1 MAESA
6 LETETKYEAS
16 GDVVLPPLDGLPQ
29 VASTRADE
37 ERLAAQ
43 YWDTADLRLLRA
55 GITLRRRTGGHDA
68 GWHLKLPAGPAS
80 RLEIRL
86 PSGRSGRVVPPELAD
101 LVTARTRGAV
111 LAPVAT
117 VRTTRQR
124 IVLLDSAGEALAEV
138 ADDLV
143 SARREPAPAAELS
156 WREVEVELVAG
167 DKRLLAAADR
177 LLRQHGLHRSDRS
190 AKLQRV
196 LGTGQPPAEPAGSL
210 TPATPA
216 HEVVI
221 SYLAG
226 QAEALLTM
234 DPLVRRSR
242 PDTVHKVRVSTRRLR
257 STFRAFGS
265 VLPREA
271 TEHLSAELKWLG
283 EVLGEARDGEVLAAH
298 LQRQQDLTDVAQ
310 LLGPVQAR
318 IQAHFAGSRAAAAAA
333 VLDALSSARY
343 VALLD
348 ELDAL
353 IASPPRGPE
362 ASEPAGQV
370 LLAAVRRSYSRT
382 GRRLREAWPLPAGA
396 ARDAALHE
404 ARKAAKRTRYAAE
417 VAAPVLGKRART
429 FVRRIT
435 KVQSLLGDQQDT
447 VIARQLERR
456 LGIAAHQA
464 GENAFSYGLF
474 YERDACMAGDY
485 QEQALAAWQ
494 AASAPR
500 FRRWLHGGS

>member
-124 IVLLDSAGEALAEV
+124 IVLLDSAGEA
-138 ADDLV
+138 
-143 SARREPAPAAELS
+143 AELS

-242 PDTVHKVRVSTRRLR
+242 PDTVHKMRVSTRRLR

>member
-86 PSGRSGRVVPPELAD
+86 PPGRSGRVVPQELAD

-196 LGTGQPPAEPAGSL
+196 LGTGQPPARPARSL

-216 HEVVI
+216 RRGRDQL
-221 SYLAG
+221 SRGAG
-226 QAEALLTM
+226 
-234 DPLVRRSR
+234 
-242 PDTVHKVRVSTRRLR
+242 
-257 STFRAFGS
+257 
-265 VLPREA
+265 
-271 TEHLSAELKWLG
+271 
-283 EVLGEARDGEVLAAH
+283 
-298 LQRQQDLTDVAQ
+298 
-310 LLGPVQAR
+310 
-318 IQAHFAGSRAAAAAA
+318 
-333 VLDALSSARY
+333 
-343 VALLD
+343 
-348 ELDAL
+348 
-353 IASPPRGPE
+353 
-362 ASEPAGQV
+362 
-370 LLAAVRRSYSRT
+370 
-382 GRRLREAWPLPAGA
+382 
-396 ARDAALHE
+396 
-404 ARKAAKRTRYAAE
+404 
-417 VAAPVLGKRART
+417 
-429 FVRRIT
+429 
-435 KVQSLLGDQQDT
+435 
-447 VIARQLERR
+447 
-456 LGIAAHQA
+456 
-464 GENAFSYGLF
+464 
-474 YERDACMAGDY
+474 
-485 QEQALAAWQ
+485 
-494 AASAPR
+494 
-500 FRRWLHGGS
+500 

>member
-1 MAESA
+1 M
-6 LETETKYEAS
+6 
-16 GDVVLPPLDGLPQ
+16 
-29 VASTRADE
+29 
-37 ERLAAQ
+37 
-43 YWDTADLRLLRA
+43 
-55 GITLRRRTGGHDA
+55 
-68 GWHLKLPAGPAS
+68 
-80 RLEIRL
+80 
-86 PSGRSGRVVPPELAD
+86 PPELAD

-111 LAPVAT
+111 LAPVAM

-124 IVLLDSAGEALAEV
+124 VVLLDSAGEALAEV

-196 LGTGQPPAEPAGSL
+196 LGTGQPPAEPVRSL
-210 TPATPA
+210 TPGTPA
-216 HEVVI
+216 QEVVI

-226 QAEALLTM
+226 QAEALLTL
-234 DPLVRRSR
+234 DPLVRRSE
-242 PDTVHKVRVSTRRLR
+242 PDTVHKMRVSTRRLR

-298 LQRQQDLTDVAQ
+298 LQRQQDLTDVAL
-310 LLGPVQAR
+310 LLGPVRAR

-353 IASPPRGPE
+353 IASPPPGPDGE
-362 ASEPAGQV
+362 RPG
-370 LLAAVRRSYSRT
+370 
-382 GRRLREAWPLPAGA
+382 GPGA
-396 ARDAALHE
+396 AGRGAAQLLQDRAAT
-404 ARKAAKRTRYAAE
+404 ARGVPAARRGRQGCSAA
-417 VAAPVLGKRART
+417 
-429 FVRRIT
+429 
-435 KVQSLLGDQQDT
+435 
-447 VIARQLERR
+447 
-456 LGIAAHQA
+456 
-464 GENAFSYGLF
+464 
-474 YERDACMAGDY
+474 
-485 QEQALAAWQ
+485 
-494 AASAPR
+494 
-500 FRRWLHGGS
+500 